1 MTLLSELID
10 IPEQVHQGDFVLRLT
25 EGVGRADET
34 LDNYVVT
41 PQLARCFNDALGFIR
56 GALQS
61 RFEVSTEGV
70 NAHAQRGQ
78 RGDVLRDAE
87 RRDRE
92 RSDRAV
98 FQRIGESFSIYPR
111 GPG

>member
-10 IPEQVHQGDFVLRLT
+10 IPEQVHKGDFVLRLT

-70 NAHAQRGQ
+70 NLTPSEGSAATYCGTLN
-78 RGDVLRDAE
+78 DVTASGVTARCSSAFGSPSL
-87 RRDRE
+87 
-92 RSDRAV
+92 
-98 FQRIGESFSIYPR
+98 SIPR